1 VREEKIK
8 GIMIST
14 VFQGVFDTS
23 YDIAF
28 RDRLPTFG
36 TGCTK
41 ITKGYIDPVNDRIV
55 IRRGLAAEDRALT
68 LLHEI
73 VHDCYP
79 DWSEEDVEACAQ
91 FVYERLSKH
100 DRGIVQFLATDP
112 EAAADERR

>member
-1 VREEKIK
+1 
-8 GIMIST
+8 MLAT

-36 TGCTK
+36 TGRAKT
-41 ITKGYIDPVNDRIV
+41 TKGYIDPVNDRIV
-55 IRRGLAAEDRALT
+55 IRRGLSPDDRART
-68 LLHEI
+68 LLHEV

-79 DWSEEDVEACAQ
+79 EWSEEDVEQCAQ
-91 FVYERLSKH
+91 FVYDNLSKS

-112 EAAADERR
+112 RAE

>member
-1 VREEKIK
+1 
-8 GIMIST
+8 MLAT

-36 TGCTK
+36 TGCPK
-41 ITKGYIDPVNDRIV
+41 VTKGYIDPANDRIV
-55 IRRGLAAEDRALT
+55 IRRGLSPDDRALT

-79 DWSEEDVEACAQ
+79 DWNEEDVEECAR
-91 FVYERLSKH
+91 FVYENLSSS
-100 DRGIVQFLATDP
+100 DQGIVQFLATDP
-112 EAAADERR
+112 DETDPKTPDPKETRTA

>member
-1 VREEKIK
+1 
-8 GIMIST
+8 MLAT

-36 TGCTK
+36 TGCPNV
-41 ITKGYIDPVNDRIV
+41 TKGYIDPANDRIV
-55 IRRGLAAEDRALT
+55 IRRGLPAEDRART

-79 DWSEEDVEACAQ
+79 DWSEADVEECAQ
-91 FVYERLSKH
+91 FVYENLSNS
-100 DRGIVQFLATDP
+100 DQGIVQFLATDP
-112 EAAADERR
+112 ERADPEETRVA